1 LLVAHEVAE
10 RRKAGGM
17 NELAASYVE
26 CQRVARRSASSFYY
40 SFLLLP
46 KRKRRAMCVLY
57 AFLRRTDDL
66 GDNLDSVPER
76 RAALEAWRHSLA
88 RAVRGSYDDPLLP
101 AVADVIEE
109 FQVPPEYL
117 TAVIDGVE
125 MDLEPCRYDTFEQ
138 LETYCYR
145 VASVVGLACLRIWG
159 CANSE
164 AQRPARQC
172 GLAFQMTNILRDLK
186 EDVARDRIYFPQ
198 QDLERFGYTADELRA
213 GVGNEPF
220 RSLMRFEIDRTEK
233 LYAEAADLEP
243 WLDADGR
250 RVFGSMM
257 AVYRAL
263 LAEIKRLDGDVLS
276 RRVRLSRWRKMRIA
290 TRWLLVRSR
299 AAATAGFHA
308 P

>member
-1 LLVAHEVAE
+1 
-10 RRKAGGM
+10 M

-66 GDNLDSVPER
+66 GDNSDSVSER
-76 RAALEAWRHSLA
+76 RAALQSWRHSLA
-88 RAVRGSYDDPLLP
+88 RAARGIYDDPLLP

-109 FQVPPEYL
+109 FSVPPEYL
-117 TAVIDGVE
+117 TSVIDGVE
-125 MDLEPCRYDTFEQ
+125 MDLEPCRYETFEQ
-138 LETYCYR
+138 LEKYCYR

-159 CANSE
+159 CAHTD

-172 GLAFQMTNILRDLK
+172 GLAFQMTNILRDLN

-198 QDLERFGYTADELRA
+198 QDLDRFGYTADELRA
-213 GVGNEPF
+213 GAGNDRF
-220 RSLMRFEIDRTEK
+220 RELMRFEIERTEK
-233 LYAEAADLEP
+233 FYAEAADLEQ
-243 WLDADGR
+243 WLEPDGR

-276 RRVRLSRWRKMRIA
+276 RRVRLSRWHKMRIA
-290 TRWLLVRSR
+290 TRWLLVRS
-299 AAATAGFHA
+299 AAATAGIHS

>member
-1 LLVAHEVAE
+1 
-10 RRKAGGM
+10 M
-17 NELAASYVE
+17 NELAASYVQ
-26 CQRVARRSASSFYY
+26 CQRVARRSASNFYY

-46 KRKRRAMCVLY
+46 RRKRRAMCVLY
-57 AFLRRTDDL
+57 AFLRRADDL
-66 GDNLDSVPER
+66 GDNLDSVTKR
-76 RAALEAWRHSLA
+76 RAALQAWRLSLH
-88 RAVRGSYDDPLLP
+88 RAGQGIFDDPIMP

-109 FQVPPEYL
+109 FQVPVEYL

-125 MDLEPCRYDTFEQ
+125 MDLDPCRYETFEQ

-159 CANSE
+159 CASSE

-186 EDVARDRIYFPQ
+186 EDVARGRIYFPQ
-198 QDLERFGYTADELRA
+198 EDLDRFGYTADELRVGA
-213 GVGNEPF
+213 GNERF
-220 RSLMRFEIDRTEK
+220 RALMRFEVDRTEK
-233 LYAEAADLEP
+233 FYAEAAELEQ
-243 WLDADGR
+243 WLDPDGR

-263 LAEIKRLDGDVLS
+263 LAEIKRLDGDVLA

-290 TRWLLVRSR
+290 THWLLVRSP
-299 AAATAGFHA
+299 AAAAAGIHS